1 MVGFPFSSVFLQ
13 GLKMTNLTLL
23 TFVLLLTN
31 HSFSLSRP
39 RCHRCEQTS
48 CDCSKQNLKDVPA
61 ASSKLVSKLDLSFNH
76 LSTIMRD
83 DFVAYASLES
93 LIVNN
98 NMIRTIQEQAFDPL
112 TNLTELDL
120 SSNQLDSLSAE
131 WFESLVSLQHLNLLG
146 NRYRTLGQGN
156 VFQPLKRLKTLH
168 FGGLDFRSVRQSD
181 FSGLAS
187 LEEVVFDGQNLQAY
201 AEGSLRRVRPLKHVA
216 LALGGPFKKNQALVE
231 AVLSDV
237 AHPNTTLTFTNTSFF
252 RDRQMILFR
261 ALNEGGTTDIT
272 FKNVKITLGA
282 FVAFFYIMSD
292 SNVTKFSVIDTK
304 IFLSLS
310 LRLPNDLHFRGWE
323 EVVLI
328 NVDIP
333 QFYNFPALFFLQPLL
348 NVVRRVSLI
357 NCKLYNVLCENSRD
371 FSQLEYID
379 VSDNMLNDDTLGE
392 MMCHGEVS
400 FPSLRTFNL
409 SRNNLQSI
417 DSRLFTKLR
426 ELENIDLSG
435 NAVHRTPDTCHWP
448 PRLQFLNLSS
458 ALLVEVTACLPKTL
472 RVLDVSDNALTVFTI
487 QLPYLTKLYISGN
500 KLSSLPEASLF
511 PRLSFLFAEN
521 NDLQTLSSTHLN
533 VYNNLTTIEAR
544 ANSYVCSCEFVA
556 FMTSDL
562 TQQRVTIGDEIESYV
577 CDSPDAMRGKSV
589 TDARL
594 SVFEC
599 HMVLALS
606 VLFAGILAVILLVAG
621 LCHRFSVLWYMRMT
635 WAWLRAKRKPKLK
648 KGELEFDAF
657 VSYSEM
663 DSGWVETH
671 LVPELEQTE
680 PPLRLCLHKRD
691 FLPGGWIL
699 DNIME
704 AIEKSHRT
712 LFVLSQHFVNSE
724 WCKYELDY
732 THFRLF
738 DHNDDAVVLI
748 LLEPIDKDTIPK
760 KFCKL
765 RRVMNSRTY
774 LEWPDDDGQIVRFWQ
789 SLRSAIRRPESDDRN
804 GVEETLDFAEQRL

>member
-1 MVGFPFSSVFLQ
+1 M
-13 GLKMTNLTLL
+13 KNLTLL

-48 CDCSKQNLKDVPA
+48 CNCSKQNLKDIPA
-61 ASSKLVSKLDLSFNH
+61 APSKLVTKLDLSFNH

-112 TNLTELDL
+112 TNLIELDL

-131 WFESLVSLQHLNLLG
+131 WFQSLVSLQHLNLLG

-156 VFQPLKRLKTLH
+156 IFQPLKRLKTLH
-168 FGGLDFRSVRQSD
+168 FGGLDFWSVRQSD

-187 LEEVVFDGQNLQAY
+187 LEEVVFDGRNLQAY

-216 LALGGPFKKNQALVE
+216 LALGDLFKKNQALVE
-231 AVLSDV
+231 AVL
-237 AHPNTTLTFTNTSFF
+237 
-252 RDRQMILFR
+252 
-261 ALNEGGTTDIT
+261 
-272 FKNVKITLGA
+272 
-282 FVAFFYIMSD
+282 
-292 SNVTKFSVIDTK
+292 
-304 IFLSLS
+304 
-310 LRLPNDLHFRGWE
+310 LPNDLQFRGWE

-357 NCKLYNVLCENSRD
+357 NCKLFNVLCENSRD

-379 VSDNMLNDDTLGE
+379 VSDNMLNDETLGE

-400 FPSLRTFNL
+400 FSSLRTFNL

-435 NAVHRTPDTCHWP
+435 NAVHRMPDTCHWP

-458 ALLVEVTACLPKTL
+458 ALLIEVTACLPKTL

-487 QLPYLTKLYISGN
+487 QLPYLTKLYISRN

-511 PRLSFLFAEN
+511 PRLSFLFVEN

-544 ANSYVCSCEFVA
+544 ANSYVCSCKFVA

-648 KGELEFDAF
+648 KGELEYDAF

-789 SLRSAIRRPESDDRN
+789 SLRSAIRRPENDDRN
-804 GVEETLDFAEQRL
+804 GVEETLDIAEQRL

>member
-1 MVGFPFSSVFLQ
+1 
-13 GLKMTNLTLL
+13 MTNLTLL

-31 HSFSLSRP
+31 PSFSLSRP
-39 RCHRCEQTS
+39 RCRRCKQTS
-48 CDCSKQNLKDVPA
+48 CDCSKQNLRDVPA
-61 ASSKLVSKLDLSFNH
+61 APSKLITKLDLSFNH
-76 LSTIMRD
+76 LSTITKD
-83 DFVAYASLES
+83 DFVAYASLQS

-98 NMIRTIQEQAFDPL
+98 NMIGTIQEQAFDPL

-146 NRYRTLGQGN
+146 NRYETLGQGN
-156 VFQPLKRLKTLH
+156 LFQSLKRLKTLQ
-168 FGGLDFRSVRQSD
+168 FGGLDLRSVRKSD

-187 LEEVVFDGQNLQAY
+187 LEEVVFDGRNLQAY

-216 LALGGPFKKNQALVE
+216 LSLRGPFKKNLALVE

-237 AHPNTTLTFTNTSFF
+237 AHPNTKLTFTNTSFF
-252 RDRQMILFR
+252 RNRQINPFR
-261 ALNEGGTTDIT
+261 VLKEGGTTDFT
-272 FKNVKITLGA
+272 FKNVNITLGA
-282 FVAFFYIMSD
+282 VVAFFNTMSE
-292 SNVTKFSVIDTK
+292 SNITKFSVIDTK
-304 IFLSLS
+304 IFLSFAS
-310 LRLPNDLHFRGWE
+310 NLPENQHFRGWE
-323 EVVLI
+323 EIVLM

-333 QFYNFPALFFLQPLL
+333 QFYNFPALFFLEPLL

-357 NCKLYNVLCENSRD
+357 NVKLYNVVCENSRD
-371 FSQLEYID
+371 FSRLEYLD

-392 MMCHGEVS
+392 MMCNGELDFS
-400 FPSLRTFNL
+400 GLQTLNL
-409 SRNNLQSI
+409 SWNNLHSI
-417 DSRLFTKLR
+417 NSRLFTKLH

-435 NAVHRTPDTCHWP
+435 NAVYRMPETCHWP

-458 ALLVEVTACLPKTL
+458 ALLIEVTACLPKSL
-472 RVLDVSDNALTVFTI
+472 RILDLSHNALTVFTI

-500 KLSSLPEASLF
+500 KLSSLPEASLL
-511 PRLSFLFAEN
+511 PRLSFLFVEN
-521 NDLQTLSSTHLN
+521 NDLQTLGSTVLN
-533 VYNNLTTIEAR
+533 VYNNLTTIEAG
-544 ANSYVCSCEFVA
+544 AQSYECSCDFVA

-562 TQQRVTIGDEIESYV
+562 TRQRVTIADEIESYV
-577 CDSPDAMRGKSV
+577 CDSPDAMRGKRV

-599 HMVLALS
+599 QMALALS
-606 VLFAGILAVILLVAG
+606 VLCAGILAVILLVVG
-621 LCHRFSVLWYMRMT
+621 LCHKFSVPWYVRMM

-648 KGELEFDAF
+648 KGELEYDAF

-663 DSGWVETH
+663 DSGWVEAH
-671 LVPELEQTE
+671 LIPELEQNE

-774 LEWPDDDGQIVRFWQ
+774 LEWPDDDNQIARFWQ
-789 SLRSAIRRPESDDRN
+789 SLRSAIKRPENGERN
-804 GVEETLDFAEQRL
+804 DIEETLNL